1 MKKVT
6 TEGHSAKKKSTSDK
20 AAKKEGSSPSHSSD
34 GAPQKKNAKGHKQ
47 NLPESFTSKPQSNLT
62 N

>member
-1 MKKVT
+1 MKKVA

-34 GAPQKKNAKGHKQ
+34 GAPQKKNAKGLKQ
-47 NLPESFTSKPQSNLT
+47 NVPESFTSKP
-62 N
+62 